1 MDNVN
6 IVEVP
11 SGRLKTS
18 YDFTDGFKPAA
29 DAKQIN
35 MILVHPSSVIAGD
48 KHSYIRLWAPGTHT
62 QGDGYLYQ
70 NRKYGDLFV
79 LDTRKD
85 GIAINTD
92 AE

>member
-1 MDNVN
+1 
-6 IVEVP
+6 
-11 SGRLKTS
+11 
-18 YDFTDGFKPAA
+18 
-29 DAKQIN
+29 
-35 MILVHPSSVIAGD
+35 MILVHPSSVIACD